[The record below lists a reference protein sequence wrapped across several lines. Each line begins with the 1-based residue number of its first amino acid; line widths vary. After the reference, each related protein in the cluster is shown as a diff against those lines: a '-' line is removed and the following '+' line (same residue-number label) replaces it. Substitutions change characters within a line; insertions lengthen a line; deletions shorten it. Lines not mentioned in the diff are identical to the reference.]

1 MVPGAHGKGAAMT
14 ETTVHSDKLKRSWG
28 WMAVLAVVS
37 LVGGV
42 LALIDPFAATLAATL
57 LAGWFFMLLGGLQII
72 QSFQVQGWGGFL
84 WALLFGVLSFVVGI
98 SLVFNPL
105 AGMVSLTLLVAVL
118 LLVTGAIKLFYA
130 FSLRPVTGWGWV
142 LVSGLLSIVLAILI
156 LTNFPYAAGTV
167 LGIFLAVELISN
179 GVLFLFIALGLRQL

>member
-1 MVPGAHGKGAAMT
+1 MT
-14 ETTVHSDKLKRSWG
+14 ATMHAEKLRKSWI
-28 WMAVLAVVS
+28 WMAIFAVIS

-42 LALIDPFAATLAATL
+42 LALVNPFVATLAATL
-57 LAGWFFMLLGGLQII
+57 LAGWFFIVLGGMQIV

-84 WALLFGVLSFVVGI
+84 WALLFGVLSLVVGI

-118 LLVTGAIKLFYA
+118 LLATGVTKLFYA
-130 FSLRPVTGWGWV
+130 FSLRSVTGWVWV
-142 LVSGLLSIVLAILI
+142 LLSGLLSLI
-156 LTNFPYAAGTV
+156 LGVWIFANFSQAAAAV

-179 GVLFLFIALGLRQL
+179 GVLFLFIALGLRQM

>member
-1 MVPGAHGKGAAMT
+1 MT
-14 ETTVHSDKLKRSWG
+14 AIVHTQKLKKSWI
-28 WMAVLAVVS
+28 WMAIFAAVS

-42 LALIDPFAATLAATL
+42 LALANPFVATLAATL
-57 LAGWFFMLLGGLQII
+57 LAGWFFIVLGGLQVI

-84 WALLFGVLSFVVGI
+84 WALLFGALSLVVGI

-118 LLVTGAIKLFYA
+118 LLATGVTKLFYA
-130 FSLRPVTGWGWV
+130 FSLRPVTGWIWV
-142 LVSGLLSIVLAILI
+142 LLSGLVSVILGVLIFA
-156 LTNFPYAAGTV
+156 NFAEAAASV
-167 LGIFLAVELISN
+167 LGIFLAIELISN

>member
-1 MVPGAHGKGAAMT
+1 MT
-14 ETTVHSDKLKRSWG
+14 DTVHSQKLKKSWG
-28 WMAVLAVVS
+28 WMAVLAVIS

-42 LALIDPFAATLAATL
+42 LALINPFAATLAATL
-57 LAGWFFMLLGGLQII
+57 MAGWFFMLLGGLQII

-84 WALLFGVLSFVVGI
+84 WALLFGVLSLVVGI

-118 LLVTGAIKLFYA
+118 LLVTGAIKIFYG

-142 LVSGLLSIVLAILI
+142 LLSGAVSVLLAIFI

-179 GVLFLFIALGLRQL
+179 GVLFLFIALGVRQL

>member
-1 MVPGAHGKGAAMT
+1 MT
-14 ETTVHSDKLKRSWG
+14 ETAHSEKLRKSWM
-28 WMAVLAVVS
+28 WMAILAVVS
-37 LVGGV
+37 LIGGV
-42 LALIDPFAATLAATL
+42 LALADPFAATLAATL

-84 WALLFGVLSFVVGI
+84 WALLFGVLSLVVGV

-118 LLVTGAIKLFYA
+118 LLATGAIKLFYSL
-130 FSLRPVTGWGWV
+130 SLRPVTGWGWV
-142 LVSGLLSIVLAILI
+142 LLSGLVSIVLGALI
-156 LTNFPYAAGTV
+156 LTNFPYAAGSV
-167 LGIFLAVELISN
+167 LGILLAIELVSN

>member
-1 MVPGAHGKGAAMT
+1 MTATAHA
-14 ETTVHSDKLKRSWG
+14 EKLRKSWV
-28 WMAVLAVVS
+28 WMALLAVVS
-37 LVGGV
+37 LIGGI
-42 LALIDPFAATLAATL
+42 LALVNPFIATLAATL
-57 LAGWFFMLLGGLQII
+57 LAGWFFIVLGGLQII

-84 WALLFGVLSFVVGI
+84 WALLFGILSLVVGI

-118 LLVTGAIKLFYA
+118 LLATGATKLFYA

-142 LVSGLLSIVLAILI
+142 LLSAVVSLVLAALI
-156 LTNFPYAAGTV
+156 FYNISAAATTV

-179 GVLFLFIALGLRQL
+179 GVVFLFVALGLRQL